1 MTKQFEVEIKEILSR
16 VEVIEAETVGEAVDK
31 AMELY
36 YKEQIVLDAED
47 MKGVDFVPYEKD
59 LSAQHEKMR

>member
-47 MKGVDFVPYEKD
+47 MKGVDFVPCGENI
-59 LSAQHEKMR
+59 SAQHEKTR